1 MAGEN
6 EPPREAVKQSDGSY
20 ISQNGDGTTNR
31 HTRRPDG
38 TWRKPERTRAGFV
51 GELEQTKYVSKG
63 AAIEDQRQAQ
73 MMKELGRVPG
83 APPGA
88 PAGSGAASATADA
101 TQASKR
107 NERKKEKRQEKQA
120 EQEEARVA
128 GYPAGKAE
136 PPRKA
141 EAVTEKET
149 SPEESA
155 AKNEKAIRKKLRQL
169 AELEDKQ
176 SQGEV
181 LNEDQQAK
189 VANKASLEDELKAVL
204 AGELSPPVSK
214 PVPVA
219 APATAAVPVVAPAA
233 AAAPVAAPVASV
245 PEPAAAPKNR
255 KGIEKKLRQIAEIE
269 EREKAG
275 EVLNDDQKS
284 KVASKKQLEAELKAC

>member
-20 ISQNGDGTTNR
+20 IVQNGDGTTTR

-63 AAIEDQRQAQ
+63 AAIEEQRQTQ
-73 MMKELGRVPG
+73 MLKELGRVPG

-88 PAGSGAASATADA
+88 APGSGAASANTDA
-101 TQASKR
+101 SQASKR

-128 GYPAGKAE
+128 GYPTGKAVQ
-136 PPRKA
+136 PSKA
-141 EAVTEKET
+141 EAVPAKET

-176 SQGEV
+176 RQGEV

-189 VANKASLEDELKAVL
+189 VANKASLEAELKAVL
-204 AGELSPPVSK
+204 SGELPPPVSK
-214 PVPVA
+214 PAPVA
-219 APATAAVPVVAPAA
+219 APAAAAPVVAPAA
-233 AAAPVAAPVASV
+233 AATVAAPAASA

-269 EREKAG
+269 EKEKAG

-284 KVASKKQLEAELKAC
+284 KIASKNQLEAELKAC